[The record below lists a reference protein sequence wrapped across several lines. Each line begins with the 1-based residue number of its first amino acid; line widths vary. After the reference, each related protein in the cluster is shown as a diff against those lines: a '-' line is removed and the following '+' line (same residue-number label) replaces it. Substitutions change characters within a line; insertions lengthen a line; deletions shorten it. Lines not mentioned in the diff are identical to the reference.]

1 MNIYDELEK
10 FQNVEYRMDAEGF
23 HYCFESYS
31 SFQEIEDTEFHR
43 LREAY
48 LTASRN
54 LEIYVN
60 KTIDSLLETI
70 DNDESQD

>member
-1 MNIYDELEK
+1 MNLYDELEK
-10 FQNVEYRMDAEGF
+10 FQNVEYRMDTEGF
-23 HYCFESYS
+23 HYCFANYS
-31 SFQEIEDTEFHR
+31 SFQKIEDNEFHK

-60 KTIDSLLETI
+60 TKIDELLEKI

>member
-1 MNIYDELEK
+1 MNLYDELEK

-23 HYCFESYS
+23 HYCFDGYS
-31 SFQEIEDTEFHR
+31 SFQEIEDTEFHK

-54 LEIYVN
+54 LEKYVDS
-60 KTIDSLLETI
+60 KIVELIDKIEE
-70 DNDESQD
+70 NESQD